1 MDDWPCDLGNDV
13 ARARRAHAARKARSS
28 GPKLKDGISGPFRC
42 YGDMDLPSYYRHQAR
57 GARRLAGLYREQ
69 RQTRVALERVAQ
81 EYNGIAQ
88 DIEKSCGRDL
98 ASSYS
103 RSVYRCLAHPLGGS
117 CFPRCAFLPTGPR
130 SIGRQGT
137 PTLSTD
143 EELILSLLGKIP
155 AKWRTS

>member
-88 DIEKSCGRDL
+88 DIEKSCDRDL
-98 ASSYS
+98 SMPGAPAG
-103 RSVYRCLAHPLGGS
+103 R
-117 CFPRCAFLPTGPR
+117 FL
-130 SIGRQGT
+130 
-137 PTLSTD
+137 LSTLRLSTNWAKVNRQARQANAEHGRRIDLKLAWQSSCEVED
-143 EELILSLLGKIP
+143 ELT
-155 AKWRTS
+155 R